1 MVLCTKMDSS
11 VFRRIG
17 NILTIYRFSNTNFEK
32 CNDNFYCD
40 KNNNSAFCPHYNIL
54 PLFSL
59 QDYYYEDNA
68 ELLFFRKTYNLA
80 ISLGAN
86 IILVRI
92 IMDNYGDFSVTAKII
107 IVWIVAVTFL

>member
-1 MVLCTKMDSS
+1 MVLCTKINSS
-11 VFRRIG
+11 VLHRIG
-17 NILTIYRFSNTNFEK
+17 NILTICRLSSEK
-32 CNDNFYCD
+32 CPDNFYGD

-80 ISLGAN
+80 ISRGAN